1 MLMDAKVKALIKLV
15 EDPDEQIYNQ
25 VKTELL
31 SYGTDLIP
39 ELEASWLAE
48 EGDERFQAR
57 IEALII
63 EMRFIRNR
71 EAFQIWL
78 NNEPHDLIAGATLLS
93 QLHYP
98 EVIEEL
104 LKEQIQRIRKDIWLE
119 INDGLTAYEKV
130 RIFNKIFYGKHGFE
144 GDQTNYFAPENSYIH
159 SVLDRKKGN
168 PLSLA
173 LIYMVVA
180 QSLDIPIYGVNLPN
194 HFILAYVDESDSSI
208 SNSYGVLFYINAFSK
223 GSLFDENEIRDYL
236 NGQHAP
242 CIPDYFS
249 PCTNKDIIRRMMNNL
264 IASYQQMGQQDK
276 MDELISLRSLIED
289 KF

>member
-1 MLMDAKVKALIKLV
+1 MQTDAKIKALIQLI
-15 EDPDEQIYNQ
+15 EDPDEQIFTQ
-25 VKTELL
+25 VKAELL
-31 SYGTDLIP
+31 GYGAAIIP
-39 ELEASWLAE
+39 ELESRWITE
-48 EGDERFQAR
+48 EKDERYQSR
-57 IEALII
+57 IEALIK
-63 EMRFIRNR
+63 ELQYTRNR
-71 EAFQIWL
+71 EAFKLWI
-78 NNEPHDLIAGATLLS
+78 EHESHDLIAGATLLS

-98 EVIEEL
+98 EVREDI

-119 INDGLTAYEKV
+119 INDGLTAYEKI

-144 GDQTNYFAPENSYIH
+144 GDHTNYFAPENSYIH

-180 QSLDIPIYGVNLPN
+180 QSLDIPVYGVNLPN
-194 HFILAYVDESDSSI
+194 HFILAYVDEDESSI
-208 SNSYGVLFYINAFSK
+208 SNSFGVLFYINAFSK

-242 CIPDYFS
+242 CLPDYFS
-249 PCTNKDIIRRMMNNL
+249 PCSNKDIIRRMMNNL
-264 IASYQQMGQQDK
+264 ITSYQQIGQQAK
-276 MDELISLRSLIED
+276 MDELISLRELIED

>member
-1 MLMDAKVKALIKLV
+1 MQMDPKVQALIQLI

-25 VKTELL
+25 VKAELL
-31 SYGTDLIP
+31 SYGTILIP
-39 ELEASWLAE
+39 ELEASWVTE
-48 EGDERFQAR
+48 ERNELFQSR
-57 IEALII
+57 IETLII
-63 EMRFIRNR
+63 EIRYTRNR

-78 NNEPHDLIAGATLLS
+78 NNESHDLISGATLLS
-93 QLHYP
+93 QLHFP
-98 EVIEEL
+98 EVREDF

-119 INDGLTAYEKV
+119 INDGLTAYEKI

-180 QSLDIPIYGVNLPN
+180 QSLDIPVFGVNLPN